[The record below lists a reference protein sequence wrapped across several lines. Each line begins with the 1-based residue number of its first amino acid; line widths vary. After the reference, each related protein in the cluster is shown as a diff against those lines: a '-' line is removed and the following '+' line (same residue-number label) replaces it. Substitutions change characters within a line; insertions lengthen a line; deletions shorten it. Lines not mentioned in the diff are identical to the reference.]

1 MLVSHVLVPPAMEAL
16 LGSPTNRIQGFLAA
30 GHVCTVMGFE
40 EYAPLAERYRV
51 PIVVTGFEPLDIL
64 HGIYCCVRQLE
75 SGRAEVENAYARSVR
90 RDGNRPAQEVMRE
103 VFRVMPRKW
112 RGIGE
117 IPRSGLGLAEAYRD
131 FDAEERFGAAGPG
144 RAESRECISGLILQ
158 GVKKP
163 PECPAFGTRCTPEH
177 PLGRD
182 DGVLG
187 GRLRG
192 LLSLSPRRPHRG
204 GVVRAM
210 PDGEDFAPVCPLPA
224 PGGELVQ
231 LAHGGGGRAMA
242 RLIERLFLPSFDNPA
257 LSARHDGAALDLAGR
272 ARLHDRFLRRA
283 SRCSS
288 PAATSAG
295 SRSTA
300 RSTTS
305 PCAAPARFISASGC
319 IIEDGLAMA
328 ILERVAASMR
338 EAAAAVGALIVTGD
352 TKVVERGK
360 ADRLYVNTAG
370 IGRIEA
376 ALPIAPA
383 RVRPGDA
390 VLLSGDLGRHG
401 IAVMAAREGLGFES
415 AIESDCAPLVEPVLA
430 LIEAGVEVR
439 CLRDLTRGGLASAL
453 VEIAES
459 GALGIELEEP
469 AIAVRDDVR
478 SACELLGFDP
488 IYVANEGRF
497 VAFVAP
503 DEADRALAILKRH
516 EVSRGAAA
524 IGRVSAGP
532 PGRVSMRGA
541 IGGTRVV
548 DMLSGEQLPRIC

>member
-1 MLVSHVLVPPAMEAL
+1 MS
-16 LGSPTNRIQGFLAA
+16 
-30 GHVCTVMGFE
+30 
-40 EYAPLAERYRV
+40 
-51 PIVVTGFEPLDIL
+51 
-64 HGIYCCVRQLE
+64 
-75 SGRAEVENAYARSVR
+75 
-90 RDGNRPAQEVMRE
+90 
-103 VFRVMPRKW
+103 
-112 RGIGE
+112 
-117 IPRSGLGLAEAYRD
+117 
-131 FDAEERFGAAGPG
+131 
-144 RAESRECISGLILQ
+144 
-158 GVKKP
+158 
-163 PECPAFGTRCTPEH
+163 
-177 PLGRD
+177 
-182 DGVLG
+182 
-187 GRLRG
+187 
-192 LLSLSPRRPHRG
+192 
-204 GVVRAM
+204 
-210 PDGEDFAPVCPLPA
+210 DGEDFGPVCPLPA

-257 LSARHDGAALDLAGR
+257 LHARHDGAALDLAGR
-272 ARLHDRFLRRA
+272 TAFTTDSYVVRPLFFPGGDIGGLAINGTINDLAMCGARPLYL
-283 SRCSS
+283 SV
-288 PAATSAG
+288 G
-295 SRSTA
+295 L
-300 RSTTS
+300 
-305 PCAAPARFISASGC
+305 
-319 IIEDGLAMA
+319 IIEDGLEMA
-328 ILERVAASMR
+328 ILERVTASMR

-352 TKVVERGK
+352 TKVVERGN

-376 ALPIAPA
+376 AQPIGPA

-459 GALGIELEEP
+459 AGLGIELEEP
-469 AIAVRDDVR
+469 AIACRDDVR

-503 DEADRALAILKRH
+503 DEADRALAILRRH
-516 EVSRGAAA
+516 EVSRAAA
-524 IGRVSAGP
+524 LIGRVGAGP